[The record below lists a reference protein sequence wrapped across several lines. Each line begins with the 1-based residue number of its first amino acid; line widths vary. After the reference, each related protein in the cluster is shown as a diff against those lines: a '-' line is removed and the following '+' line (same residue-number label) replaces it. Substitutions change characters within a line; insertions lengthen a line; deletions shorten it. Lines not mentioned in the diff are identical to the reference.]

1 MQTLYRD
8 LTVVVA
14 TSQKAKACLKRQ
26 KKALVSCIAYYL
38 YCLPPFSCQFAF
50 ADKLVRHMHPAIAHS
65 EWRTAYS
72 DAFINRIPDSASSSA
87 PQATAVPTSTAS
99 TDKQSEAHGLEHSL
113 QTLYR
118 AGQLDALWDM
128 LLQIY
133 PQLEVGITW
142 CILHPASQDHVSVL
156 GGYH

>member
-1 MQTLYRD
+1 
-8 LTVVVA
+8 
-14 TSQKAKACLKRQ
+14 
-26 KKALVSCIAYYL
+26 
-38 YCLPPFSCQFAF
+38 
-50 ADKLVRHMHPAIAHS
+50 MHRTIAHP

-72 DAFINRIPDSASSSA
+72 DAFINGIPDSASSSA

-99 TDKQSEAHGLEHSL
+99 TDKQKQSKALGLEHSL

-133 PQLEVGITW
+133 PQLEVGVKW
-142 CILHPASQDHVSVL
+142 CMLHPASQDHVSVL